1 MTKKITKLTT
11 SQETRLIEFREE
23 WLKIGLCCEPA
34 DFTTGD
40 EVIRGFYARLKKP
53 SPIILHFSSPAICEL
68 AVNFIFMLLKEKPSQ
83 LWSQLGSQLESQLWS
98 QLGSQLRSQLGSQL
112 GSQLR
117 SQLGSQLESQLWSQL
132 RSQLR
137 SQLGSQ
143 LGSQLWSQ
151 LWSQLGSQLG
161 SQLRSQLWSPQLYF
175 RNNSF
180 GGQHWCAW
188 EAFYL
193 FGHEIGVTYKAEDIA
208 LLLEWARQ
216 SQSIGWWAPWD
227 GICFVSDRP
236 RLVKFDAEKRFHN
249 ETGKSVEYSDGW
261 GVSSWHGVQVPDEW
275 IVKKQDL
282 TPKVALTWKNIE
294 QRRAACEIIGWER
307 ILHELNAKTI
317 DKDGDP
323 EIGELVEV
331 ELPEIGKEKFLRVV
345 CGTKR
350 SFALPVPPNMKTA
363 LEANAWTF
371 GLDKVTFVRPE
382 VRT

>member
-1 MTKKITKLTT
+1 MITKKITKLTAA
-11 SQETRLIEFREE
+11 QETRLIEFREE
-23 WLKIGLCCEPA
+23 WLKVGLCCDPA
-34 DFTTGD
+34 DFATGD
-40 EVIRGFYARLKKP
+40 EVIRGFYARLNKP
-53 SPIILHFSSPAICEL
+53 APIILHFSSPAICEL
-68 AVNFIFMLLKEKPSQ
+68 AVNFIFTLLKEKPSQ
-83 LWSQLGSQLESQLWS
+83 LESQLESQLWS
-98 QLGSQLRSQLGSQL
+98 QLESQLGSLQ
-112 GSQLR
+112 
-117 SQLGSQLESQLWSQL
+117 
-132 RSQLR
+132 
-137 SQLGSQ
+137 
-143 LGSQLWSQ
+143 
-151 LWSQLGSQLG
+151 
-161 SQLRSQLWSPQLYF
+161 PYF
-175 RNNSF
+175 RNNNF
-180 GGQHWCAW
+180 GGQHWCVW

-193 FGHEIGVTYKAEDIA
+193 FGHEIGVTYKAEEIA

-216 SQSIGWWAPWD
+216 SQSTGWWAPWD

-236 RLVKFDAEKRFHN
+236 RLVKFDAEKRLHN

-261 GVSSWHGVQVPDEW
+261 GVSSWHGTQVPDEW
-275 IVKKQDL
+275 IVKRQDL

-350 SFALPVPPNMKTA
+350 SFALPVPPNMRTA

>member
-83 LWSQLGSQLESQLWS
+83 LWSQLGSQLE
-98 QLGSQLRSQLGSQL
+98 
-112 GSQLR
+112 
-117 SQLGSQLESQLWSQL
+117 SQLESQLWSQL